1 MIAGNMIAG
10 HAAQP
15 SLQLPSGLT
24 LYFAR
29 HGQTKANLEKRFSGK
44 KDTPLTSL
52 GREQAREI
60 GQVLRRELGTRP
72 GIACVASPLERARTT
87 MEIARGV
94 LELPAEGYTTDLRIQ
109 EIDLGQWDQLTDAE
123 ARVLDPVY
131 YDRRAGD
138 KWNVP
143 ALGGEDYED
152 VATRLIAWIGSLRT
166 DTFAVSHGAA
176 TRILRGLFLGLDAA
190 HMSALDEPQGVVF
203 RVQGANIT
211 QLPGTGGAVSNPGSM
226 G

>member
-1 MIAGNMIAG
+1 MGLELA
-10 HAAQP
+10 
-15 SLQLPSGLT
+15 SGLT

-29 HGQTKANLEKRFSGK
+29 HGQTDANLQKRFSGK
-44 KDTPLTSL
+44 KDTPLTAL
-52 GREQAREI
+52 GRAQAKEI
-60 GQVLRRELGTRP
+60 GAVLKRELGAAP
-72 GIACVASPLERARTT
+72 AIACVSSPLQRARTT
-87 MEIARGV
+87 MEIAREEMG
-94 LELPAEGYTTDLRIQ
+94 LPREGYTTDPRIQ
-109 EIDLGQWDQLTDAE
+109 EIDLGRWDQLTQSE
-123 ARVLDPVY
+123 ARALDPAY
-131 YDRRAGD
+131 YDRRDAD

-152 VATRLIAWIGSLRT
+152 VATRLTAWIASLKA

-203 RVQGANIT
+203 RVRDGQIL
-211 QLPGTGGAVSNPGSM
+211 QLAPAGGAVSNPQSM

>member
-1 MIAGNMIAG
+1 MQQI
-10 HAAQP
+10 
-15 SLQLPSGLT
+15 QLPDGLT

-29 HGQTKANLEKRFSGK
+29 HGQTQANLEKRFSGK
-44 KDTPLTSL
+44 KNTPLTAL
-52 GREQAREI
+52 GREQAHEI
-60 GQVLRRELGTRP
+60 GQVLKRELGARP
-72 GIACVASPLERARTT
+72 AIACVASPLERARTT

-94 LELPAEGYTTDLRIQ
+94 LELPAEGYTTDPRIQ

-123 ARVLDPVY
+123 AHDVDPAY
-131 YDRRAGD
+131 FDRRAAD

-152 VATRLIAWIGSLRT
+152 VATRLIAWLGDLKR

-203 RVQGANIT
+203 RVRGAVVT
-211 QLPGTGGAVSNPGSM
+211 QLPAAGGAVSNPGSM

>member
-1 MIAGNMIAG
+1 MPLELAG
-10 HAAQP
+10 
-15 SLQLPSGLT
+15 GLT
-24 LYFAR
+24 LYFSR
-29 HGQTKANLEKRFSGK
+29 HGQTQANLEKRFSGK
-44 KDTPLTSL
+44 RDTPLTAR

-60 GQVLRRELGTRP
+60 GQVLKRELGP
-72 GIACVASPLERARTT
+72 APAIAYVASPLQRARAT

-94 LELPAEGYTTDLRIQ
+94 LELPPDGYTTDPRIQ
-109 EIDLGQWDQLTDAE
+109 EIDLGRWDQLTDQE
-123 ARVLDPVY
+123 ARALDPAY
-131 YDRRAGD
+131 FDRRATD

-143 ALGGEDYED
+143 ALGGENYEQ
-152 VATRLIAWIGSLRT
+152 VAARLTSWIGDLRT

-203 RVQGANIT
+203 RVRGSRVT
-211 QLPGTGGAVSNPGSM
+211 QLPPAGGAVSNPASM

>member
-1 MIAGNMIAG
+1 MPLEI
-10 HAAQP
+10 
-15 SLQLPSGLT
+15 PSGLT

-29 HGQTKANLEKRFSGK
+29 HGQTQANLEKRFSGK
-44 KDTPLTSL
+44 KDTPLTSV
-52 GREQAREI
+52 GREQAAEI
-60 GQVLRRELGTRP
+60 GSVLKRELGIRP
-72 GIACVASPLERARTT
+72 TIACVASPLQRARTT
-87 MEIARGV
+87 MEIARHV
-94 LELPAEGYTTDLRIQ
+94 LELPAEGYAIDPRIQ
-109 EIDLGQWDQLTDAE
+109 EIDLGRWDQLTDTE
-123 ARVLDPVY
+123 ARALDPAY
-131 YDRRAGD
+131 YDRRAAD

-152 VATRLIAWIGSLRT
+152 VATRLTAWIADLGS

-203 RVQGANIT
+203 RVRGGEIV
-211 QLPGTGGAVSNPGSM
+211 QLPSAGGVVSNPGSM

>member
-1 MIAGNMIAG
+1 M
-10 HAAQP
+10 P
-15 SLQLPSGLT
+15 LELPAGLT

-29 HGQTKANLEKRFSGK
+29 HGQTEANLGKRFSGK
-44 KDTPLTSL
+44 KDTPLTPL

-60 GQVLRRELGTRP
+60 GLVLARELGVRP
-72 GIACVASPLERARTT
+72 AIACVSSPLSRARAT
-87 MEIARGV
+87 MEIARAA
-94 LELPAEGYTTDLRIQ
+94 LELPADGYGIDPRIQ
-109 EIDLGQWDQLTDAE
+109 EIDLGQWDQLTDGE
-123 ARVLDPVY
+123 ARALNPAY
-131 YDRRAGD
+131 YDRRAAD

-152 VATRLIAWIGSLRT
+152 VARRVTAWIADLKA

-190 HMSALDEPQGVVF
+190 AMSALDEPQGVVF
-203 RVQGANIT
+203 RVGGAEIV
-211 QLPGTGGAVSNPGSM
+211 QLPPAGGAVSNPASM

>member
-1 MIAGNMIAG
+1 MGLELAG
-10 HAAQP
+10 
-15 SLQLPSGLT
+15 GLT

-29 HGQTKANLEKRFSGK
+29 HGQTEANLQKRFSGK
-44 KDTPLTSL
+44 KDTPLTAL

-60 GQVLRRELGTRP
+60 GTVLKRELGV
-72 GIACVASPLERARTT
+72 GSAIACVSSPLKRARTT
-87 MEIARGV
+87 MEIAREGMG
-94 LELPAEGYTTDLRIQ
+94 LAREGYSIDPRIQ
-109 EIDLGQWDQLTDAE
+109 EIDLGRWDQLTQSE
-123 ARVLDPVY
+123 ARALDPAY
-131 YDRRAGD
+131 YDRRAAD
-138 KWNVP
+138 KWSVP

-152 VATRLIAWIGSLRT
+152 VAARLSDWIASLKA

-203 RVQGANIT
+203 RVRDGQII
-211 QLPGTGGAVSNPGSM
+211 QLPSAGGAVSNPASM

>member
-1 MIAGNMIAG
+1 M
-10 HAAQP
+10 
-15 SLQLPSGLT
+15 SLKLAPGVT
-24 LYFAR
+24 LYFSR
-29 HGQTKANLEKRFSGK
+29 HGQTQANLQKRFSGK
-44 KDTPLTSL
+44 KDTPLTAL
-52 GREQAREI
+52 GREQAHEI
-60 GQVLRRELGTRP
+60 GQVLKRELGIKPT
-72 GIACVASPLERARTT
+72 IACVASPLQRARTT

-94 LELPAEGYTTDLRIQ
+94 LELPLEGYTTDPRIQ
-109 EIDLGQWDQLTDAE
+109 EIDLGRWDQLTDDE
-123 ARVLDPVY
+123 ARELDPAY
-131 YDRRAGD
+131 FDRRAKD

-152 VATRLIAWIGSLRT
+152 VATRLMGFIGDLKT

-203 RVQGANIT
+203 RVRSTEIV
-211 QLPGTGGAVSNPGSM
+211 QLPPAGGAVSNPVSM